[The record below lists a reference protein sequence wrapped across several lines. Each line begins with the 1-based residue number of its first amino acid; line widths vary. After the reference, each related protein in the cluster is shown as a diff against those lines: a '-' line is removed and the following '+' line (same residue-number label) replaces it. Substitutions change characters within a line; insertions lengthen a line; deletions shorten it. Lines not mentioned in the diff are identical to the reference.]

1 MAEPTTLPSRSRLPL
16 ARLAR
21 YGVTGLL
28 SMLTHLG
35 GTVLLV
41 EVAGLRPVVATNI
54 GFAASIAVSY
64 TLQRAWVFGS
74 SRRHREALPRFL
86 SVTALSGGIN
96 LLIMAVGHEALGMD
110 YRLAQTIAIVV
121 IPIVNYTANSSWTF
135 RSSGTGPG
143 TALASR
149 SDAAPG
155 SDGASGFD
163 GAPVSDAA
171 PPEPEVR
178 GEGPLDAW
186 SPRVLRH
193 RNAILI
199 LVTAWVVAPLVGLT
213 LRGDERY
220 KIYLFGSRH
229 TDDPVALLRYP
240 FETID
245 MFMGLG
251 NFRPL
256 GRLWELGQ
264 YQLVYELSLLTA
276 TPAYVVNG
284 VWRVTSA
291 VTVVLV
297 TVWVVGRV
305 LRPFVADVRPFQLL
319 GGFALAASLVAAGNR
334 NPLVVFSGLYLITA
348 AFTVATAGFFAEPR
362 RFGSGSVRGHGRLV
376 WAGLLGMAAASYN
389 ELSYLAVPVSAVVL
403 LVGLGA
409 DVVTGTRR
417 PIVSALRSRA
427 TAAWLVFL
435 SVFAAVAVPTRLRIR
450 QLCAMPG
457 TDCYVASNATVEDW
471 SLRLL
476 VNRIVSAAAPVG
488 WSTTDGGF
496 SPPSLGAAI
505 ATLLLGAVVAIVS
518 FLALR
523 AHRSQ
528 RPRVERAGAVGL
540 AAVGTALLFTN
551 AVVASLSE
559 QLQQGI
565 SLGDGWRETPGA
577 VAGLALLFVAATLLL
592 ASLDRLQR
600 PMLLA
605 LVVALVLGA
614 SVGRTVDF
622 NAQRS
627 ASERGSATT
636 VLNNRIAVS
645 LVDLDPSPAGD
656 ARRCELQEEFV
667 DAYGRLTRR
676 GMLEAVDVIAEQHLG
691 QPYCVGPAA

>member
-1 MAEPTTLPSRSRLPL
+1 MAEPTTLPSRSRLPV

-21 YGVTGLL
+21 YGVAGLL

-86 SVTALSGGIN
+86 SVTALSGVIN
-96 LLIMAVGHEALGMD
+96 LLIMAVGHETLGLD
-110 YRLAQTIAIVV
+110 YRLAQAVAIVV
-121 IPIVNYTANSSWTF
+121 IPIVNYTANSTWTF
-135 RSSGTGPG
+135 RSTG
-143 TALASR
+143 TAPGAALTPTSDAASR
-149 SDAAPG
+149 SDAA
-155 SDGASGFD
+155 SI
-163 GAPVSDAA
+163 SDAA
-171 PPEPEVR
+171 PPEPEAHR
-178 GEGPLDAW
+178 AGLLDAW
-186 SPRVLRH
+186 SPWVLRH
-193 RNAILI
+193 RNAMLV

-229 TDDPVALLRYP
+229 TEDPVALLRYP

-245 MFMGLG
+245 MFMRLG

-276 TPAYVVNG
+276 TPSYVVNG
-284 VWRVTSA
+284 VWRVVSA
-291 VTVVLV
+291 VTLVLV

-305 LRPFVADVRPFQLL
+305 LRPFVVDVRPFQVL

-334 NPLVVFSGLYLITA
+334 NPLVVFSGLYLVTA

-362 RFGSGSVRGHGRLV
+362 RFRSGSARGLGRLV
-376 WAGLLGMAAASYN
+376 WAGVLGMAAASYN

-409 DVVTGTRR
+409 ETLTEPRR
-417 PIVSALRSRA
+417 QLATVLRSRA

-435 SVFAAVAVPTRLRIR
+435 AVFAAVAVPTRLRIR
-450 QLCAMPG
+450 HLCSMPDN
-457 TDCYVASNATVEDW
+457 DCYVASNATVEGW

-476 VNRIVSAAAPVG
+476 VNRVVSAAAPAG

-496 SPPSLGAAI
+496 SPPSLGAGI
-505 ATLLLGAVVAIVS
+505 AAFLLGAVVATAS

-528 RPRVERAGAVGL
+528 QPRVERAGAVGL
-540 AAVGTALLFTN
+540 ALVGSALVLTN

-565 SLGDGWRETPGA
+565 GLGDGWRETPGA

-614 SVGRTVDF
+614 SVGRAADF

-656 ARRCELQEEFV
+656 ARRCELQEGFV
-667 DAYGRLTRR
+667 EAYGRLTRR

-691 QPYCVGPAA
+691 QPYCVGPEG